1 MSICP
6 IKWRDA
12 TAIRSPKVCFMTDW
26 IDGTQAPVRVGYYE
40 RHFTDSPTIGFASM
54 QYWDGSQWLIH
65 GTQKP
70 HWRQVGDYPAWRG
83 ITEEQAKL
91 HAAAGIRPQEPK

>member
-6 IKWRDA
+6 IEWLEMANSRA
-12 TAIRSPKVCFMTDW
+12 PRACFMTDW

-40 RHFTDSPTIGFASM
+40 RHFTDSPWIGMASM
-54 QYWDGSQWLIH
+54 QYWDGIHWRSRDGLI
-65 GTQKP
+65 
-70 HWRQVGDYPAWRG
+70 HWRQVGDYPCWRG

-91 HAAAGIRPQEPK
+91 HIAAGIQKEN

>member
-1 MSICP
+1 MICP
-6 IKWRDA
+6 IEWRDKAA
-12 TAIRSPKVCFMTDW
+12 TRAPSLAHLTDW

-40 RHFTDSPTIGFASM
+40 RHFTDSLIICDSV
-54 QYWDGSQWLIH
+54 QYWDGEAWMWRP
-65 GTQKP
+65 GAPP

-91 HAAAGIRPQEPK
+91 RAAAGISTLKEKA